1 MPEKTTAG
9 ERRVLAG
16 AASGELVDLSDL
28 SDKQRVV
35 SADLIRRLCV
45 GPKTAD
51 VDPRGIRIK
60 GARIVEPLDLSFCT
74 VPHPLRFEATTF
86 DAIPDLSWANLPA
99 LWIEDSSFPGLQAP
113 GIRVDDLR
121 LGSSEVSGEVQL
133 LNARIGGELHCSGAT
148 LTNEGGIALFADA
161 AEIDGRVFLR
171 YGFSATGEVRLLG
184 ARIGGQLDCS
194 GATLTNEGGPALNA
208 DGARINGDVFLREGF
223 SANGELRLSGAR
235 IGGQVD
241 CPGATL
247 TNKGGAALTAD
258 LAEINEG
265 MYLREGFSATG
276 ELRLPGAK
284 IGGPLD
290 FSGATFTNEGG
301 VAVFADG
308 AEINGRVFLCEGF
321 SATGEVRL
329 LGARIGGQLDCSGA
343 TLSNEGGVALFADG
357 VEINADVFLRDGFSS
372 NGELRLPGARIG
384 GQVDGQGATLTNE
397 GGAALNADLAEIN
410 DDVFLRDGF
419 SATGAL
425 RLLNAKIGGQL
436 NCSGATLTNEDDVAL
451 AADGAEINGDLFLR
465 DGFGATGA
473 VRLLGARIG
482 GQVDCSG
489 ATLTNEGGAL
499 FADDA
504 EIDES
509 VYLRDGFSTF
519 GEVRFLNAKIGGHL
533 DCSGATLVNTDGIA
547 LAARD
552 ATISSALIFRNVRV
566 TGGVDLFRAS
576 ATTLDDD
583 LGQADHPL
591 GSWRGVQPLVL
602 DSFAYARFSHE
613 AKWDS
618 KLRRRWLEQTC
629 GLQQEHS
636 SGFQHGAW
644 QQLIEVYR
652 AQGRDDEA
660 TRAAIAMHNDRV
672 ARADLPWY
680 RAWGRRVLGWLV
692 GHGYRPWLAGIWATA
707 IVAAFALVVWH
718 WSGMFLPE
726 QQGVTGSP
734 QPIAYAADA
743 FLPIIDLGQ
752 ADSWLPTAWLRW
764 VEWSVILL
772 GWSLSTIF
780 VAGFS
785 RIVRSE

>member
-45 GPKTAD
+45 GPETAD

-86 DAIPDLSWANLPA
+86 DAMPDLSWANLPA
-99 LWIEDSSFPGLQAP
+99 LWIEDSSFPGLQAQ

-121 LGSSEVSGEVQL
+121 LGSSEITGEVRLVNTRIGGQVDCSGATLTSENGVTLMAEGAEIDGDMVLREGFSAIGEVRLIGARIAGQL
-133 LNARIGGELHCSGAT
+133 DCSGAKLTNKGGVALFGDGAEINGDVFLRDGFSATGELRLPGARIGGQLGCSGAT
-148 LTNEGGIALFADA
+148 LTNEGVALFAEG
-161 AEIDGRVFLR
+161 AEINGHVFLDD
-171 YGFSATGEVRLLG
+171 GFSATGEVRLLG
-184 ARIGGQLDCS
+184 ARIGGQLDCP
-194 GATLTNEGGPALNA
+194 GATLTNEGGVALFA
-208 DGARINGDVFLREGF
+208 DEPEINGHVFLR
-223 SANGELRLSGAR
+223 
-235 IGGQVD
+235 
-241 CPGATL
+241 
-247 TNKGGAALTAD
+247 
-258 LAEINEG
+258 
-265 MYLREGFSATG
+265 
-276 ELRLPGAK
+276 
-284 IGGPLD
+284 
-290 FSGATFTNEGG
+290 
-301 VAVFADG
+301 
-308 AEINGRVFLCEGF
+308 EGF

-329 LGARIGGQLDCSGA
+329 LGARIGGQLDC
-343 TLSNEGGVALFADG
+343 
-357 VEINADVFLRDGFSS
+357 
-372 NGELRLPGARIG
+372 P
-384 GQVDGQGATLTNE
+384 
-397 GGAALNADLAEIN
+397 
-410 DDVFLRDGF
+410 
-419 SATGAL
+419 
-425 RLLNAKIGGQL
+425 
-436 NCSGATLTNEDDVAL
+436 GATLTNEDGVAL
-451 AADGAEINGDLFLR
+451 FAEGAEIKESVFLR
-465 DGFGATGA
+465 
-473 VRLLGARIG
+473 
-482 GQVDCSG
+482 
-489 ATLTNEGGAL
+489 E
-499 FADDA
+499 
-504 EIDES
+504 
-509 VYLRDGFSTF
+509 GFSAT
-519 GEVRFLNAKIGGHL
+519 GEVRVPGAKIGGHL
-533 DCSGATLVNTDGIA
+533 DCSGATLVNEAGIA

-552 ATISSALIFRNVRV
+552 ATISSALIFRDVRV

-583 LGQADHPL
+583 LGQADPL
-591 GSWRGVQPLVL
+591 GSWRDVQPLVL
-602 DSFAYARFSHE
+602 DSFTYARFSHE

-618 KLRRRWLEQTC
+618 KLRRWWLEQTC
-629 GLQQEHS
+629 GLQQEQS
-636 SGFQHGAW
+636 SGFQQGAW

-707 IVAAFALVVWH
+707 IIAAFALVVWQC
-718 WSGMFLPE
+718 SGMFLPE

-752 ADSWLPTAWLRW
+752 ADSWMPTAWLRW
-764 VEWSVILL
+764 VDWSVILL